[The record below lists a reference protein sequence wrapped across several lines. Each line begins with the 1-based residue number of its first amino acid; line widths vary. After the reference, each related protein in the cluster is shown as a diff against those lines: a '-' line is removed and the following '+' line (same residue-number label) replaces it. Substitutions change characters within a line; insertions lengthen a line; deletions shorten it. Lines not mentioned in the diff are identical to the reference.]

1 MIFIRKIK
9 KSRTKRRLIDEK
21 VLDFLDFRKAKM
33 VVEFNN
39 RESAK
44 IKCFAVK
51 KRNEIKVTTQLMSGK
66 LLMFAK
72 R

>member
-1 MIFIRKIK
+1 M
-9 KSRTKRRLIDEK
+9 IDEK
-21 VLDFLDFRKAKM
+21 VLDFLDFRKTKM
-33 VVEFNN
+33 MVEFNN

-51 KRNEIKVTTQLMSGK
+51 KRSEIKVTTQLMSGK
-66 LLMFAK
+66 LLFAK

>member
-1 MIFIRKIK
+1 MILIRKIK
-9 KSRTKRRLIDEK
+9 KSRKKRRVIDEK
-21 VLDFLDFRKAKM
+21 VLDFLDFRKTKM
-33 VVEFNN
+33 EVEFNH
-39 RESAK
+39 RESAN

-51 KRNEIKVTTQLMSGK
+51 KRSEIKVTTQLMSGK

>member
-1 MIFIRKIK
+1 M
-9 KSRTKRRLIDEK
+9 IDEK
-21 VLDFLDFRKAKM
+21 VLDFLDFRKTKM

-51 KRNEIKVTTQLMSGK
+51 KRSKIKVTTQLMSGK